1 MEEEERVFDLY
12 VGDARVDQGSVT
24 LPIGTTMD
32 LSVRPVGDEDAF
44 SCVLDSFTY
53 RHVTYDVQK
62 VDEEERPK
70 VHAGV
75 WEARA
80 KVWVTPKKTRITH
93 KHTVTF
99 YTVGQLLVTK

>member
-1 MEEEERVFDLY
+1 MEEEEHVFDLY
-12 VGDARVDQGSVT
+12 VGEVRVEQGSVT
-24 LPIGTTMD
+24 LPIGTSMD
-32 LSVRPVGDEDAF
+32 VRVWPIGDEDAF

-62 VDEEERPK
+62 VDEKERPK

-75 WEARA
+75 WEVRA

-93 KHTVTF
+93 KRDVTF
-99 YTVGQLLVTK
+99 YTVGQLLVK